1 MLVAV
6 SLGALPKIAMKKED
20 VHPVVS
26 PFKRLTE
33 SFSNQVEEC
42 FTRALSLESRD

>member
-1 MLVAV
+1 MLIAV
-6 SLGALPKIAMKKED
+6 SLGALPKITMKKED
-20 VHPVVS
+20 VHSVVN

-42 FTRALSLESRD
+42 FTRALSLENKE